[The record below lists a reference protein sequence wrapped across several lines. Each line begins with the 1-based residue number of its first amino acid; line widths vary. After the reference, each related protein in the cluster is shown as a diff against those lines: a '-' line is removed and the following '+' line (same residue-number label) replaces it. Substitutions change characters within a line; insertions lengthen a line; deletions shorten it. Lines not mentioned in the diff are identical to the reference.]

1 MKQDCFD
8 FKYRRCYGIEK
19 ANGYLFLQGILKMMQ
34 SMILFILLFLIV
46 VHISADTY
54 SFIVLARTEEI
65 EENYIIKELILKKFI
80 AAISSSTEWIGVFVL
95 GITTGTIT
103 ISLEA
108 TPESYNSLI
117 GISIIIPC

>member
-1 MKQDCFD
+1 
-8 FKYRRCYGIEK
+8 
-19 ANGYLFLQGILKMMQ
+19 
-34 SMILFILLFLIV
+34 MILFILLFLIV

-103 ISLEA
+103 TSLEA

-117 GISIIIPC
+117 GRSIIIPC

>member
-1 MKQDCFD
+1 MLW
-8 FKYRRCYGIEK
+8 YRK
-19 ANGYLFLQGILKMMQ
+19 SKW
-34 SMILFILLFLIV
+34 LLVLTRYSKDDAVYDIIYIV
-46 VHISADTY
+46 ISNCSPYISADTY

-103 ISLEA
+103 TSLEA

-117 GISIIIPC
+117 GRSIIIPC

>member
-1 MKQDCFD
+1 MLW
-8 FKYRRCYGIEK
+8 YRK
-19 ANGYLFLQGILKMMQ
+19 SKW
-34 SMILFILLFLIV
+34 LLVLTRYSKDDAVYDIIYIVISNV

-54 SFIVLARTEEI
+54 SFIVLARREEI

-103 ISLEA
+103 TSLEA

-117 GISIIIPC
+117 GRSIIIPC

>member
-46 VHISADTY
+46 EVVARERKKVGDLTQMISKNYFHNTY
-54 SFIVLARTEEI
+54 QSFRRSP
-65 EENYIIKELILKKFI
+65 KFR
-80 AAISSSTEWIGVFVL
+80 
-95 GITTGTIT
+95 
-103 ISLEA
+103 
-108 TPESYNSLI
+108 
-117 GISIIIPC
+117 